1 MGLATLSLLAF
12 ALSACRS
19 TPVSRPGAN
28 VPAPEIKRDSR
39 TAKIVCIDPGHPSEV
54 SSGAVVQNGVTEVH
68 IAWVVALKLQKILE
82 AEGLRVVMT
91 KSREDELV
99 TNRER
104 ASIANQA
111 GAALMVRL
119 HCDTGRDEGLALYFP
134 DRQATKD
141 GTTGPSLDV
150 IRRSKDLAAT
160 MHTEI
165 MKSLRGTLK
174 DGGLRP
180 DAQTAVGSQQ
190 GGALTGSIFS
200 QVPTVLI
207 EIVVLSNKA
216 DAEFIKSE
224 AGQQKM
230 AQAIADG
237 ISVFV
242 GLPG

>member
-1 MGLATLSLLAF
+1 
-12 ALSACRS
+12 
-19 TPVSRPGAN
+19 
-28 VPAPEIKRDSR
+28 
-39 TAKIVCIDPGHPSEV
+39 
-54 SSGAVVQNGVTEVH
+54 
-68 IAWVVALKLQKILE
+68 LKLQKILE

-141 GTTGPSLDV
+141 GTTGPAPDV
-150 IRRSKDLAAT
+150 IQHSKDLAAT

-207 EIVVLSNKA
+207 EMVVLSNKA